1 MAYELVNEKTVCP
14 QKSKKIMIEME
25 IKHYLDDKKK
35 CIPIQ
40 SLKFSKHQKNCI
52 PSKIK
57 VYIFRRHGWTKM
69 KCWLELRKQIEEM
82 LCNC

>member
-40 SLKFSKHQKNCI
+40 SLNIKKIVYHLKSKF
-52 PSKIK
+52 
-57 VYIFRRHGWTKM
+57 IFSGGMDGPK
-69 KCWLELRKQIEEM
+69 
-82 LCNC
+82 